1 MNIQLLPVAEGP
13 DNFLQNVDA
22 LRGMVASN
30 QFPETL
36 YQLIRNEMV
45 GLYNTWLRGLCG
57 IKAQKKKAKAAQ
69 TCAHP
74 LSLLAFFETSTYVK
88 KL

>member
-1 MNIQLLPVAEGP
+1 MGKIPREKEEG
-13 DNFLQNVDA
+13 
-22 LRGMVASN
+22 
-30 QFPETL
+30 
-36 YQLIRNEMV
+36 
-45 GLYNTWLRGLCG
+45 G